1 MVIFMPVTTKRA
13 WSLVRLATATASFDS
28 LTDSLSVARAA
39 EAAVD
44 SVGFLS
50 VAAVFERG

>member
-1 MVIFMPVTTKRA
+1 VV
-13 WSLVRLATATASFDS
+13 LVVRLATATASFDS